1 MSIDLIKSQL
11 KNIPKSSGIYKFIDA
26 KENVLYVGKA
36 KNLLKRVSN
45 YTNKNNLSMR
55 ILRMVTLAQKVEY
68 VITKTEI
75 EALLLEHNL
84 IKQLSPNFN
93 ILLKDDK
100 TFPQILISN
109 HEFPQISK
117 YRGLKNNK
125 GQYFGPFV
133 YAGDVN
139 RTIDVLRKNFL
150 IRNCTDQEFKSRKK
164 PCLEY
169 QIKKCTAPCVGL
181 VSKSE
186 YKENIKNAVDVLSG
200 KSQEVQEIFREK
212 MQFYSANLEYEKALL
227 YRDKI
232 KSLDAIQAKQNI
244 NFDNAKDFDLIVV
257 VAVSNRVCIYIS
269 FYRLGQ
275 NYGARPYFY
284 DINDGKNL
292 AELMTG
298 FIGQFYLNE
307 TPPTSVVIGLEI
319 EEKNLMQQYLTSL
332 NNQKKV
338 EILIPKQGDK
348 INLIKDH
355 EKIAMQILEQKIS
368 HNLSNKQLLLEVKKI
383 FALSKIP
390 QRIEVYDNSH
400 TSSQNAVGAMITAG
414 VDGFIKSGYRKFNI
428 KNKAEIENDQKFL
441 IKDGKDDTA
450 MLEQVLLRR
459 FSKLKTAEFPD
470 LIIIDG
476 GLGQLTS
483 AQKIFS
489 ELNIKIPFVC
499 MSKGKNRNAGEE
511 YFHQTH
517 KESFTL
523 EKNSPVMHY
532 LQRLRDE
539 AHRFAIMTHR
549 KKRSKSFFENCPT

>member
-1 MSIDLIKSQL
+1 MSIDLIKGQL
-11 KNIPKSSGIYKFIDA
+11 KNIPKSSGIYKFLDS
-26 KENVLYVGKA
+26 KDNVLYVGKA

-45 YTNKNNLSMR
+45 YTNKNNLSTR

-100 TFPQILISN
+100 TFPQILIS
-109 HEFPQISK
+109 HHPFPQIAK

-139 RTIDVLRKNFL
+139 RTIDILRKNFL

-169 QIKKCTAPCVGL
+169 QIKKCSAPCVGL
-181 VSKSE
+181 ISKEE
-186 YKENIKNAVDVLSG
+186 YKENIKNAVNVLCG
-200 KSQEVQEIFREK
+200 KSQEVQEIFRQK
-212 MQFYSANLEYEKALL
+212 MQFYSANFEYEKALI

-232 KSLDAIQAKQNI
+232 KSLDIIQAKQNI
-244 NFDNAKDFDLIVV
+244 NFDNAKDFDLIVA
-257 VAVSNRVCIYIS
+257 VAINNRVCVYIS

-284 DINDGKNL
+284 DIDDGKNL
-292 AELMTG
+292 AELLTG

-307 TPPTSVVIGLEI
+307 NPPSAVVIGLEI
-319 EEKNLMQQYLTSL
+319 EEKKLMEQYLSSQ

-338 EILIPKQGDK
+338 EIIIPKQGDK
-348 INLIKDH
+348 MALIKDH
-355 EKIAMQILEQKIS
+355 ENIAMQILEQKIS

-383 FALSKIP
+383 FGLAKVP
-390 QRIEVYDNSH
+390 QKIEVYDNSH
-400 TSSQNAVGAMITAG
+400 TSSQNAIGAMIMAG
-414 VDGFIKSGYRKFNI
+414 ADGFIKSGYRKFNI
-428 KNKAEIENDQKFL
+428 KNKSEIDNDKKFL
-441 IKDGKDDTA
+441 IKEGKDDTA

-459 FSKLKTAEFPD
+459 FSKLKNNEFPD

-476 GLGQLTS
+476 GLGQLSS

-511 YFHQTH
+511 YFHQSN

-549 KKRSKSFFENCPT
+549 KKRDKNLFLS

>member
-1 MSIDLIKSQL
+1 MSIDIIKGQL
-11 KNIPKSSGIYKFIDA
+11 KNIPKSSGVYKFLDA
-26 KENVLYVGKA
+26 KDNVLYVGKA

-45 YTNKNNLSMR
+45 YTNKNNLSTR

-100 TFPQILISN
+100 TFPQILIS
-109 HEFPQISK
+109 HHQFPQIAK

-139 RTIDVLRKNFL
+139 RTIDILRKNFL

-169 QIKKCTAPCVGL
+169 QIKKCSAPCVGL
-181 VSKSE
+181 ISREE
-186 YKENIKNAVDVLSG
+186 YKENIKNAVNVLCG
-200 KSQEVQEIFREK
+200 KSQEVQELFRQK
-212 MQFYSANLEYEKALL
+212 MQFYSANFEYEKALI

-232 KSLDAIQAKQNI
+232 KSLDVIQAKQNI

-257 VAVSNRVCIYIS
+257 VSINNRVCIYIS

-284 DINDGKNL
+284 DIDDGKNL
-292 AELMTG
+292 VELLMG

-307 TPPTSVVIGLEI
+307 NPPSAVVIGLEI
-319 EEKNLMQQYLTSL
+319 DEKKLMEQYLSSL

-338 EILIPKQGDK
+338 EIVIPKQGDK
-348 INLIKDH
+348 MALIKDH

-383 FALSKIP
+383 FGLAKIP

-400 TSSQNAVGAMITAG
+400 TSSQNAIGAMITAG
-414 VDGFIKSGYRKFNI
+414 ADGFIKSGYRKFNI
-428 KNKAEIENDQKFL
+428 KNKAEIDNDKKFL
-441 IKDGKDDTA
+441 IKEGKDDTA

-459 FSKLKTAEFPD
+459 FSKLKTNEYPD

-511 YFHQTH
+511 YFHQIN

-523 EKNSPVMHY
+523 EKNSPIMHY

-549 KKRSKSFFENCPT
+549 KKREKNFLLN

>member
-1 MSIDLIKSQL
+1 MSIDLIKGQL
-11 KNIPKSSGIYKFIDA
+11 KNIPKSSGIYKFLDV
-26 KENVLYVGKA
+26 KDNVLYVGKA
-36 KNLLKRVSN
+36 KNLFKRVSN

-109 HEFPQISK
+109 HQFPQIAK

-125 GQYFGPFV
+125 GQYFGPYV

-139 RTIDVLRKNFL
+139 RTIDILRKNFL
-150 IRNCTDQEFKSRKK
+150 IRNCTDKEFKARKK

-169 QIKKCTAPCVGL
+169 QIKKCSAPCVGL
-181 VSKSE
+181 ISKEE
-186 YKENIKNAVDVLSG
+186 YKENIKNAVNVLSG
-200 KSQEVQEIFREK
+200 KSQEVQEIFRQK
-212 MQFYSANLEYEKALL
+212 MQFYSDNFEYEKALI

-232 KSLDAIQAKQNI
+232 KSLDSIQAKQNI
-244 NFDNAKDFDLIVV
+244 NFDNAKDFDLIVA
-257 VAVSNRVCIYIS
+257 VAINNRVCVYIS

-284 DINDGKNL
+284 DIDDGKNL
-292 AELMTG
+292 AELLTG
-298 FIGQFYLNE
+298 FMGQFYLNE
-307 TPPTSVVIGLEI
+307 NPPSAVVIGLEI
-319 EEKNLMQQYLTSL
+319 EEKKLMEQYLSSQ

-348 INLIKDH
+348 MALIKDH
-355 EKIAMQILEQKIS
+355 EKIATQILEQKIS

-383 FALSKIP
+383 FGLAKIP
-390 QRIEVYDNSH
+390 QKIEVYDNSH
-400 TSSQNAVGAMITAG
+400 TSSQNAIGAMIVAG
-414 VDGFIKSGYRKFNI
+414 PDGFIKSGYRKFNI
-428 KNKAEIENDQKFL
+428 KNKSEIDNDKKFI
-441 IKDGKDDTA
+441 IKEGKDDTA
-450 MLEQVLLRR
+450 MFEQVLLRR
-459 FSKLKTAEFPD
+459 FSKLKTSEFPD

-511 YFHQTH
+511 YFHQIN
-517 KESFTL
+517 KKSFTL

-549 KKRSKSFFENCPT
+549 KKRQKNFLIN

>member
-1 MSIDLIKSQL
+1 MSIDIIKLQL
-11 KNIPKSSGIYKFIDA
+11 KNIPKSSGVYKFLDA
-26 KENVLYVGKA
+26 KDNVLYVGKA
-36 KNLLKRVSN
+36 KNLLKRVSS
-45 YTNKNNLSMR
+45 YTNKNSLSTR

-100 TFPQILISN
+100 TFPQILIS
-109 HEFPQISK
+109 HHQFPQIAK

-139 RTIDVLRKNFL
+139 RTIDILRKNFL

-169 QIKKCTAPCVGL
+169 QIKKCSAPCVGL
-181 VSKSE
+181 ISKDE
-186 YKENIKNAVDVLSG
+186 YKDNVKNAINVLCG
-200 KSQEVQEIFREK
+200 KSQEVQEIFHQK
-212 MQFYSANLEYEKALL
+212 MQFYSANFEYEKALI

-232 KSLDAIQAKQNI
+232 KSLDVIQAKQNI
-244 NFDNAKDFDLIVV
+244 NFDNAKDFDLIV
-257 VAVSNRVCIYIS
+257 AVEINGRVCIYVS

-284 DINDGKNL
+284 DIDDGKNL
-292 AELMTG
+292 VELLTG

-307 TPPTSVVIGLEI
+307 APPTNVVIGLEI
-319 EEKNLMQQYLTSL
+319 EEKKLMEQYLSSL

-348 INLIKDH
+348 MALIKDH
-355 EKIAMQILEQKIS
+355 ERIAMQILEQKIS
-368 HNLSNKQLLLEVKKI
+368 HNLSNKQLLLEVKKA
-383 FALSKIP
+383 FGLVKIP

-400 TSSQNAVGAMITAG
+400 TASQNAVGAMITAG
-414 VDGFIKSGYRKFNI
+414 ADGFIKSGYRKFNI
-428 KNKAEIENDQKFL
+428 KNKTEIDNDKKFL
-441 IKDGKDDTA
+441 IKEGKDDTA

-459 FSKLKTAEFPD
+459 FSKLKTNEYPD

-476 GLGQLTS
+476 GLGQLSS

-511 YFHQTH
+511 YFHQVN

-523 EKNSPVMHY
+523 EKNSPLMHY

-549 KKRSKSFFENCPT
+549 KKRAKNFLLN

>member
-1 MSIDLIKSQL
+1 MSIDIIKGQL
-11 KNIPKSSGIYKFIDA
+11 KNIPKSSGVYKFLDA
-26 KENVLYVGKA
+26 KDNVLYVGKA
-36 KNLLKRVSN
+36 KNLLKRVSS
-45 YTNKNNLSMR
+45 YTNKNSLSTR

-100 TFPQILISN
+100 TFPQILIS
-109 HEFPQISK
+109 HHQFPQIAK

-139 RTIDVLRKNFL
+139 RTIDILRKNFL

-169 QIKKCTAPCVGL
+169 QIKKCSAPCVGL
-181 VSKSE
+181 ISKDE
-186 YKENIKNAVDVLSG
+186 YKENIKNAINVLCG
-200 KSQEVQEIFREK
+200 KSQEVQEFFRQK
-212 MQFYSANLEYEKALL
+212 MQFYSANFEYEKALI

-232 KSLDAIQAKQNI
+232 KSLDVIQAKQNI
-244 NFDNAKDFDLIVV
+244 NFDNAKDFDLIV
-257 VAVSNRVCIYIS
+257 AVEINGRVCIYVS

-284 DINDGKNL
+284 DIDDGKNL
-292 AELMTG
+292 VELLTG

-307 TPPTSVVIGLEI
+307 APPTNVVSGLEI
-319 EEKNLMQQYLTSL
+319 EEKKLMEQYLSSL

-348 INLIKDH
+348 MALIKDH
-355 EKIAMQILEQKIS
+355 ERIAMQILEQKIS
-368 HNLSNKQLLLEVKKI
+368 HNLSNKQLLLELKKA
-383 FALSKIP
+383 FGLAKIP

-400 TSSQNAVGAMITAG
+400 TASQNAVGAMITAG
-414 VDGFIKSGYRKFNI
+414 ADGFIKSGYRKFNI
-428 KNKAEIENDQKFL
+428 KNKAEIDNDKKSL
-441 IKDGKDDTA
+441 IKEGKDDTA

-459 FSKLKTAEFPD
+459 FSKLKTNEYPD

-476 GLGQLTS
+476 GLGQLSS

-489 ELNIKIPFVC
+489 ELSIKIPFIC

-511 YFHQTH
+511 YFHQVN

-523 EKNSPVMHY
+523 EKNSPLMHY

-549 KKRSKSFFENCPT
+549 KKRAKNFLMN

>member
-1 MSIDLIKSQL
+1 MSIDIIKLQL
-11 KNIPKSSGIYKFIDA
+11 KNIPKSSGVYKFLDA
-26 KENVLYVGKA
+26 KDNVLYVGKA

-45 YTNKNNLSMR
+45 YTNKNNLSTR

-109 HEFPQISK
+109 HQFPQIAK

-139 RTIDVLRKNFL
+139 RTIDILRKNFL

-169 QIKKCTAPCVGL
+169 QIKKCSAPCVGL
-181 VSKSE
+181 ISREE
-186 YKENIKNAVDVLSG
+186 YKENIKNAVNVLCG
-200 KSQEVQEIFREK
+200 KSQEVQEIFRQK
-212 MQFYSANLEYEKALL
+212 MQFYSANFEYEKALI
-227 YRDKI
+227 YRDRI
-232 KSLDAIQAKQNI
+232 KSLDVIQAKQNI

-257 VAVSNRVCIYIS
+257 VSINNRVCIYIS

-284 DINDGKNL
+284 DIDDGKNL
-292 AELMTG
+292 VELLMG

-307 TPPTSVVIGLEI
+307 NPPSAVVIGLEI
-319 EEKNLMQQYLTSL
+319 DEKKLMEQYLSSL

-338 EILIPKQGDK
+338 EIVIPKQGDK
-348 INLIKDH
+348 MALIKDH

-383 FALSKIP
+383 FGLAKIP

-400 TSSQNAVGAMITAG
+400 TSSQNAIGAMITAG
-414 VDGFIKSGYRKFNI
+414 ADGFIKSGYRKFNI
-428 KNKAEIENDQKFL
+428 KNKAEIDNDKKFL
-441 IKDGKDDTA
+441 IKEGKDDTA

-459 FSKLKTAEFPD
+459 FSKLKTNEYPD

-489 ELNIKIPFVC
+489 ELNIKIPFMC

-511 YFHQTH
+511 YFHQVN

-523 EKNSPVMHY
+523 EKNSPIMHY

-539 AHRFAIMTHR
+539 VHRFAIMTHR
-549 KKRSKSFFENCPT
+549 KKRAKNFLLN

>member
-1 MSIDLIKSQL
+1 MSIDIIKGQL
-11 KNIPKSSGIYKFIDA
+11 KNIPKSSGVYKFLDA
-26 KENVLYVGKA
+26 KDNVLYVGKA
-36 KNLLKRVSN
+36 KNLLKRVSS
-45 YTNKNNLSMR
+45 YTNKNSLSTR

-100 TFPQILISN
+100 TFPQIFISHHQFPLIA
-109 HEFPQISK
+109 K

-139 RTIDVLRKNFL
+139 RTIDILRKNFL

-169 QIKKCTAPCVGL
+169 QIKKCSAPCVGL
-181 VSKSE
+181 ISKDE
-186 YKENIKNAVDVLSG
+186 YKENIKNAINVLCG
-200 KSQEVQEIFREK
+200 KSQEVQEFFRQK
-212 MQFYSANLEYEKALL
+212 MQFYSANFEYEKALI

-232 KSLDAIQAKQNI
+232 KSLDVIQAKQNI
-244 NFDNAKDFDLIVV
+244 NFDNAKDFDLIV
-257 VAVSNRVCIYIS
+257 AVEINGRVCIYVS

-284 DINDGKNL
+284 DIDDGKNL
-292 AELMTG
+292 VELLTG
-298 FIGQFYLNE
+298 FIGQFYFNE
-307 TPPTSVVIGLEI
+307 APPTNVVSGLEI
-319 EEKNLMQQYLTSL
+319 EEKKLMEQYLSSL

-348 INLIKDH
+348 MALIKDH
-355 EKIAMQILEQKIS
+355 ERIAMQILEQKIS
-368 HNLSNKQLLLEVKKI
+368 HNLSNKQLLLELKKA
-383 FALSKIP
+383 FGLAKIP

-400 TSSQNAVGAMITAG
+400 TASQNAVGAMITAG
-414 VDGFIKSGYRKFNI
+414 ADGFIKSGYRKFNI
-428 KNKAEIENDQKFL
+428 KNKAEIDNDKKSL
-441 IKDGKDDTA
+441 IKEGKDDTA

-459 FSKLKTAEFPD
+459 FSKLKTNEYPD

-476 GLGQLTS
+476 GLGQLSS

-489 ELNIKIPFVC
+489 ELNIKIPFIC

-511 YFHQTH
+511 YFHQVN

-523 EKNSPVMHY
+523 EKNSPLMHY

-549 KKRSKSFFENCPT
+549 KKRAKNFLMN

>member
-1 MSIDLIKSQL
+1 MTIDLIKLQL
-11 KNIPKSSGIYKFIDA
+11 KNIPKSSGIYKFLDA
-26 KENVLYVGKA
+26 KDNVLYVGKA
-36 KNLLKRVSN
+36 KNLLKRVSS
-45 YTNKNNLSMR
+45 YTNKNSLSSR
-55 ILRMVTLAQKVEY
+55 ILRMITLAHKVEY
-68 VITKTEI
+68 VITKTEV

-109 HEFPQISK
+109 HSFPQIAK

-139 RTIDVLRKNFL
+139 RTIDILRKNFL
-150 IRNCTDQEFKSRKK
+150 IRNCTDQEFKSRKR

-169 QIKKCTAPCVGL
+169 QIKRCSAPCVGL
-181 VSKSE
+181 ISKEE
-186 YKENIKNAVDVLSG
+186 YKENIKNAVNVLSG
-200 KSQEVQEIFREK
+200 KSQEVQEIFRQK
-212 MQFYSANLEYEKALL
+212 MQFHSDNLEYEKAEI
-227 YRDKI
+227 YYDKI
-232 KSLDAIQAKQNI
+232 KSLNIIQAKQNI
-244 NFDNAKDFDLIVV
+244 NFDNAKDFDLIV
-257 VAVSNRVCIYIS
+257 AVEINDKVCIYIS

-284 DINDGKNL
+284 DIDDGKNL
-292 AELMTG
+292 TELLSG

-307 TPPTSVVIGLEI
+307 APPSNVVLGLEI
-319 EEKNLMQQYLTSL
+319 EEKKLMGQYLSSL

-338 EILIPKQGDK
+338 EILIPKQGEK
-348 INLIKDH
+348 MALIKDQ
-355 EKIAMQILEQKIS
+355 EKIARQILEQKIS

-383 FALSKIP
+383 FGLTKIP

-400 TSSQNAVGAMITAG
+400 TSSQNAIGAMITAG

-428 KNKAEIENDQKFL
+428 KNKTEIDNDKKFL
-441 IKDGKDDTA
+441 IKEGKDDTA

-459 FSKLKTAEFPD
+459 FSKLKTNEFPD

-476 GLGQLTS
+476 GLGQLSS

-489 ELNIKIPFVC
+489 ELDIKIPFVC

-511 YFHQTH
+511 FFHQIN

-523 EKNSPVMHY
+523 EKNSPIMHY

-549 KKRSKSFFENCPT
+549 KKRSKDLFLN

>member
-1 MSIDLIKSQL
+1 MSIDLIKEQL
-11 KNIPKSSGIYKFIDA
+11 KNIPKSSGIYKFLDA
-26 KENVLYVGKA
+26 KDNVLYVGKA

-109 HEFPQISK
+109 HSFPQIAK

-139 RTIDVLRKNFL
+139 RTIDILRKNFL

-169 QIKKCTAPCVGL
+169 QIKKCSAPCVNL
-181 VSKSE
+181 ISKEE
-186 YKENIKNAVDVLSG
+186 YKENIKNAVNVLCG
-200 KSQEVQEIFREK
+200 KSQEVQEIFRQK
-212 MQFYSANLEYEKALL
+212 MQFYSANFEYEKALI

-232 KSLDAIQAKQNI
+232 KSLDIIQAKQNI
-244 NFDNAKDFDLIVV
+244 NFDNAKDFDLIVAV
-257 VAVSNRVCIYIS
+257 VINNRVCVYIS

-284 DINDGKNL
+284 DIDDGKNL
-292 AELMTG
+292 AELLTG

-307 TPPTSVVIGLEI
+307 NPPSAVVIGLEI
-319 EEKNLMQQYLTSL
+319 EEKKLMEQYLSSQ

-338 EILIPKQGDK
+338 EIIIPKQGDK
-348 INLIKDH
+348 MALIKDH
-355 EKIAMQILEQKIS
+355 ENIAMQILEQKIS

-383 FALSKIP
+383 FGLAKVP
-390 QRIEVYDNSH
+390 QKIEVYDNSH
-400 TSSQNAVGAMITAG
+400 TSSQNAIGAMIMAG
-414 VDGFIKSGYRKFNI
+414 ADGFIKSGYRKFNI
-428 KNKAEIENDQKFL
+428 KNKSEIDNDKKFL
-441 IKDGKDDTA
+441 IKEGKDDTA

-459 FSKLKTAEFPD
+459 FSKLKNNEFPD

-476 GLGQLTS
+476 GLGQLSS

-511 YFHQTH
+511 YFHQSN

-549 KKRSKSFFENCPT
+549 KKRDKNLFLS

>member
-1 MSIDLIKSQL
+1 MSIDIIKGQL
-11 KNIPKSSGIYKFIDA
+11 KNIPKSSGVYKFLDA
-26 KENVLYVGKA
+26 KDNVLYVGKA

-100 TFPQILISN
+100 TFPQILIS
-109 HEFPQISK
+109 HHQFPQIAK

-139 RTIDVLRKNFL
+139 RTIDILRKNFL

-169 QIKKCTAPCVGL
+169 QIKKCSAPCVGL
-181 VSKSE
+181 ISKDE
-186 YKENIKNAVDVLSG
+186 YKDNVKNAINVLCG
-200 KSQEVQEIFREK
+200 KSQEVQEIFRQK
-212 MQFYSANLEYEKALL
+212 MQFYSANFEYEKALI

-232 KSLDAIQAKQNI
+232 KSLDVIQAKQNI
-244 NFDNAKDFDLIVV
+244 NFDNAKDFDLIV
-257 VAVSNRVCIYIS
+257 AFEINGRVCIYVS

-284 DINDGKNL
+284 DIDDGKNL
-292 AELMTG
+292 VELLTG

-307 TPPTSVVIGLEI
+307 APPSTVVIGLEI
-319 EEKNLMQQYLTSL
+319 EEKKLMEQYLSSL

-348 INLIKDH
+348 MALIKDH
-355 EKIAMQILEQKIS
+355 ERIAMQILEQKIS
-368 HNLSNKQLLLEVKKI
+368 HNLSNKQLLLEVKKA
-383 FALSKIP
+383 FGLAKIP

-400 TSSQNAVGAMITAG
+400 TASQNAVGAMITAG
-414 VDGFIKSGYRKFNI
+414 ADGFIKSGYRKFNI
-428 KNKAEIENDQKFL
+428 KNKAEIDNDKKFL
-441 IKDGKDDTA
+441 IKEGKDDTA

-459 FSKLKTAEFPD
+459 FSKLKTNEYPD

-476 GLGQLTS
+476 GLGQLSS

-489 ELNIKIPFVC
+489 ELNIKIPFIC

-511 YFHQTH
+511 YFHQVN

-523 EKNSPVMHY
+523 EKNSPIMHY

-549 KKRSKSFFENCPT
+549 KKRDKNFLLN

>member
-1 MSIDLIKSQL
+1 MSIDIIKLQL
-11 KNIPKSSGIYKFIDA
+11 KNIPKSSGVYKFLDA
-26 KENVLYVGKA
+26 KDNVLYVGKA

-45 YTNKNNLSMR
+45 YTNKNNLSTR

-100 TFPQILISN
+100 TFPQILIS
-109 HEFPQISK
+109 HHQFPQIAK

-139 RTIDVLRKNFL
+139 RTIDILRKNFL

-169 QIKKCTAPCVGL
+169 QIKKCSAPCVGL
-181 VSKSE
+181 ISREE
-186 YKENIKNAVDVLSG
+186 YKENIKNAVNVLCG
-200 KSQEVQEIFREK
+200 KSQEVQEIFRQK
-212 MQFYSANLEYEKALL
+212 MQFYSANFEYEKALS

-232 KSLDAIQAKQNI
+232 KSLDVIQAKQNI

-257 VAVSNRVCIYIS
+257 VSINNRVCIYIS

-284 DINDGKNL
+284 DIDDGKNL
-292 AELMTG
+292 VELLTG
-298 FIGQFYLNE
+298 FMGQFYLNE
-307 TPPTSVVIGLEI
+307 NPPSAVVIGLEI
-319 EEKNLMQQYLTSL
+319 EEKKLMEQYLSSL

-338 EILIPKQGDK
+338 EIVIPKQGDK
-348 INLIKDH
+348 MALIKDH

-383 FALSKIP
+383 FGLAKIP

-400 TSSQNAVGAMITAG
+400 TASQNAVGAMITAG

-428 KNKAEIENDQKFL
+428 KNKSEIDNDKKFL

-459 FSKLKTAEFPD
+459 FSKLKTNEYPD

-511 YFHQTH
+511 YFHQVN

-523 EKNSPVMHY
+523 EKNSPIMHY

-549 KKRSKSFFENCPT
+549 KKREKNFLLN

>member
-1 MSIDLIKSQL
+1 MSIDLIKGQL
-11 KNIPKSSGIYKFIDA
+11 KNIPKSSGVYKFLDA
-26 KENVLYVGKA
+26 KDNVLYVGKA

-100 TFPQILISN
+100 TFPQILIS
-109 HEFPQISK
+109 HHPFPQITK

-139 RTIDVLRKNFL
+139 RTIDILRKNFL

-169 QIKKCTAPCVGL
+169 QIKKCSAPCVGL
-181 VSKSE
+181 ISKEE
-186 YKENIKNAVDVLSG
+186 YKENIKNAVNVLCG
-200 KSQEVQEIFREK
+200 KSQEVQEIFRQK
-212 MQFYSANLEYEKALL
+212 MQFYSANFEYEKALI

-232 KSLDAIQAKQNI
+232 KSLDIIQAKQNI
-244 NFDNAKDFDLIVV
+244 NFDNAKDFDLIVA
-257 VAVSNRVCIYIS
+257 VAINNRVCVYVS

-284 DINDGKNL
+284 DIDDGKNL
-292 AELMTG
+292 AELLTG

-307 TPPTSVVIGLEI
+307 NPPSAVVIGLEI
-319 EEKNLMQQYLTSL
+319 EEKKLMEQYLSSQ

-338 EILIPKQGDK
+338 EIIIPKQGDK
-348 INLIKDH
+348 MALIKDH
-355 EKIAMQILEQKIS
+355 ENIAMQILEQKIS

-383 FALSKIP
+383 FGLAKVP
-390 QRIEVYDNSH
+390 QKIEVYDNSH
-400 TSSQNAVGAMITAG
+400 TSSQNAIGAMIMAG
-414 VDGFIKSGYRKFNI
+414 ADGFIKSGYRKFNI
-428 KNKAEIENDQKFL
+428 KNKSEIDNNKKFL
-441 IKDGKDDTA
+441 IKEGKDDTA

-459 FSKLKTAEFPD
+459 FSKLKNNEFPD

-476 GLGQLTS
+476 GLGQLSS

-511 YFHQTH
+511 YFHQSN

-523 EKNSPVMHY
+523 EKNSPIMHY

-549 KKRSKSFFENCPT
+549 KKRDKNLFLS

>member
-1 MSIDLIKSQL
+1 MSIDLIKGQL
-11 KNIPKSSGIYKFIDA
+11 KNIPKSSGIYKFLDA
-26 KENVLYVGKA
+26 KDNVLYVGKA

-100 TFPQILISN
+100 TFPQILIS
-109 HEFPQISK
+109 HHPFPQIAK

-139 RTIDVLRKNFL
+139 RTIDILRKNFL

-169 QIKKCTAPCVGL
+169 QIKKCSAPCVDL
-181 VSKSE
+181 ISKEE
-186 YKENIKNAVDVLSG
+186 YKENIKNAVNVLCG
-200 KSQEVQEIFREK
+200 KSQEVQEIFRQK
-212 MQFYSANLEYEKALL
+212 MQFYSANFEYEKALI

-232 KSLDAIQAKQNI
+232 KSLDIIQAKQNI
-244 NFDNAKDFDLIVV
+244 NFDNAKDFDLIVA
-257 VAVSNRVCIYIS
+257 VAINNRVCVYIS

-284 DINDGKNL
+284 DIDDGKNL
-292 AELMTG
+292 AELLTG

-307 TPPTSVVIGLEI
+307 NPPSAVVIGLEI
-319 EEKNLMQQYLTSL
+319 EEKKLMEQYLSSQ

-338 EILIPKQGDK
+338 EIIIPKQGDK
-348 INLIKDH
+348 MALIKDH
-355 EKIAMQILEQKIS
+355 ENIAMQILEQKIS

-383 FALSKIP
+383 FGLAKIP

-400 TSSQNAVGAMITAG
+400 TASQNAVGAMITAG
-414 VDGFIKSGYRKFNI
+414 ADGFIKSGYRKFNI
-428 KNKAEIENDQKFL
+428 KNKSEIDNDKKFL
-441 IKDGKDDTA
+441 IKEGKDDTA

-459 FSKLKTAEFPD
+459 FSKLKTNEYPD

-511 YFHQTH
+511 YFHQIN

-523 EKNSPVMHY
+523 EKNSPIMHY

-549 KKRSKSFFENCPT
+549 KKRAKNFLLN

>member
-1 MSIDLIKSQL
+1 MSIDIIKGQL
-11 KNIPKSSGIYKFIDA
+11 KNIPKSSGVYKFLDA
-26 KENVLYVGKA
+26 KDNVLYVGKA

-45 YTNKNNLSMR
+45 YTNKNNLSTR

-109 HEFPQISK
+109 HQFPQIAK

-139 RTIDVLRKNFL
+139 RTIDILRKNFL

-169 QIKKCTAPCVGL
+169 QIKKCSAPCVGL
-181 VSKSE
+181 ISREE
-186 YKENIKNAVDVLSG
+186 YKENIKNAVNVLCG
-200 KSQEVQEIFREK
+200 KSQEVQEIFRQK
-212 MQFYSANLEYEKALL
+212 MQFYSANFEYEKALI

-232 KSLDAIQAKQNI
+232 KSLDVIQAKQNI

-257 VAVSNRVCIYIS
+257 VSINNRVCIYIS

-284 DINDGKNL
+284 DIDDGKNL
-292 AELMTG
+292 VELLMG

-307 TPPTSVVIGLEI
+307 NPPSAVVIGLEI
-319 EEKNLMQQYLTSL
+319 DEKKLMEQYLSSL

-338 EILIPKQGDK
+338 EIVIPKQGDK
-348 INLIKDH
+348 MALIKDH

-383 FALSKIP
+383 FGLAKIP

-414 VDGFIKSGYRKFNI
+414 ADGFIKSGYRKFNI
-428 KNKAEIENDQKFL
+428 KNKAEIDNDKKFL

-459 FSKLKTAEFPD
+459 FSKLKTNEYPD

-489 ELNIKIPFVC
+489 ELNIKIPFMC

-511 YFHQTH
+511 YFHQVN

-523 EKNSPVMHY
+523 EKNSPIMHY

-539 AHRFAIMTHR
+539 VHRFAIMTHR
-549 KKRSKSFFENCPT
+549 KKRAKNFLLN

>member
-1 MSIDLIKSQL
+1 MSIDIIKEQL
-11 KNIPKSSGIYKFIDA
+11 KNIPKSSGIYKFLDA
-26 KENVLYVGKA
+26 KDNVLYVGKA
-36 KNLLKRVSN
+36 KNLFKRVSN

-109 HEFPQISK
+109 HQFPQIAK

-125 GQYFGPFV
+125 GQYFGPYV

-139 RTIDVLRKNFL
+139 RTIDILRKNFL
-150 IRNCTDQEFKSRKK
+150 IRNCTDKEFKARKK

-169 QIKKCTAPCVGL
+169 QIKKCSAPCVGL
-181 VSKSE
+181 ISKEE
-186 YKENIKNAVDVLSG
+186 YKENIKNAVNVLSG
-200 KSQEVQEIFREK
+200 KSQEVQEIFRQK
-212 MQFYSANLEYEKALL
+212 MQFHSDNFEYEKALI

-232 KSLDAIQAKQNI
+232 KSLDIIQAKQNI
-244 NFDNAKDFDLIVV
+244 NFDNAKDFDLIV
-257 VAVSNRVCIYIS
+257 AISINNRVCIYIS

-284 DINDGKNL
+284 DIDDGKNL
-292 AELMTG
+292 AELLTG

-307 TPPTSVVIGLEI
+307 NPPSAVVISFEI
-319 EEKNLMQQYLTSL
+319 EEKKLMEQYLTSI

-338 EILIPKQGDK
+338 EIIIPKQGDK
-348 INLIKDH
+348 ISLIKDH

-383 FALSKIP
+383 FGLAKIP
-390 QRIEVYDNSH
+390 QKIEVYDNSH
-400 TSSQNAVGAMITAG
+400 TSSQNAIGAMIMAG

-428 KNKAEIENDQKFL
+428 KNKSEIDNDKKFL
-441 IKDGKDDTA
+441 IKEGKDDTA

-459 FSKLKTAEFPD
+459 FSKLKTSEFPD

-476 GLGQLTS
+476 GLAQLSS

-511 YFHQTH
+511 YFHQIN

-549 KKRSKSFFENCPT
+549 KKREKNFLLN

>member
-1 MSIDLIKSQL
+1 MSIDIIKLQL
-11 KNIPKSSGIYKFIDA
+11 KNIPKSSGVYKFLDA
-26 KENVLYVGKA
+26 KDNVLYVGKA
-36 KNLLKRVSN
+36 KNLLKRVSS
-45 YTNKNNLSMR
+45 YTNKNSLSTR
-55 ILRMVTLAQKVEY
+55 ILRMVTLAQKIEY

-100 TFPQILISN
+100 TFPQILIS
-109 HEFPQISK
+109 HHQFPQIAK

-139 RTIDVLRKNFL
+139 RTIDILRKNFL

-169 QIKKCTAPCVGL
+169 QIKKCSAPCVDL
-181 VSKSE
+181 ISKDE
-186 YKENIKNAVDVLSG
+186 YKENIKNAINVLCG
-200 KSQEVQEIFREK
+200 KSQEVQEIFRQK
-212 MQFYSANLEYEKALL
+212 MQFYSANFEYEKALI

-232 KSLDAIQAKQNI
+232 KSLDVIQAKQNI
-244 NFDNAKDFDLIVV
+244 NFDNAKDFDLIV
-257 VAVSNRVCIYIS
+257 AVEINGRVCIYVS

-284 DINDGKNL
+284 DIDDGKNL
-292 AELMTG
+292 VELLTG

-307 TPPTSVVIGLEI
+307 APPSTVVIGLEI
-319 EEKNLMQQYLTSL
+319 EEKKLMEQYLSSL

-338 EILIPKQGDK
+338 EIVIPKQGDK
-348 INLIKDH
+348 MALIKDH

-383 FALSKIP
+383 FGLAKIP

-428 KNKAEIENDQKFL
+428 KNKAEIDNDKKFL

-459 FSKLKTAEFPD
+459 FSKLKTNEYPD

-511 YFHQTH
+511 YFHQIN

-523 EKNSPVMHY
+523 EKNSPIMHY

-549 KKRSKSFFENCPT
+549 KKRAKNFLLN

>member
-1 MSIDLIKSQL
+1 MSIDIIKLQL
-11 KNIPKSSGIYKFIDA
+11 KNIPKSSGVYKFLDA
-26 KENVLYVGKA
+26 KDNVLYVGKA

-45 YTNKNNLSMR
+45 YTNKNNLSTR

-100 TFPQILISN
+100 TFPQILIS
-109 HEFPQISK
+109 HHQFPQIAK

-139 RTIDVLRKNFL
+139 RTIDILRKNFL

-169 QIKKCTAPCVGL
+169 QIKKCSAPCVGL
-181 VSKSE
+181 ISREE
-186 YKENIKNAVDVLSG
+186 YKENIKNAVNVLCG
-200 KSQEVQEIFREK
+200 KSQEVQEIFRQK
-212 MQFYSANLEYEKALL
+212 MQFYSANFEYEKALI

-232 KSLDAIQAKQNI
+232 KSLDVIQAKQNI

-257 VAVSNRVCIYIS
+257 VSINNRVCIYIS

-284 DINDGKNL
+284 DIDDGKNL
-292 AELMTG
+292 VELLMG

-307 TPPTSVVIGLEI
+307 APPSTVVIGLEI
-319 EEKNLMQQYLTSL
+319 EEKKLMEQYLSSL

-338 EILIPKQGDK
+338 EIVIPKQGDK
-348 INLIKDH
+348 MALIKDH

-383 FALSKIP
+383 FGLAKIP

-400 TSSQNAVGAMITAG
+400 TASQNAVGAMITAG
-414 VDGFIKSGYRKFNI
+414 ADGFIKSGYRKFNI
-428 KNKAEIENDQKFL
+428 KNKSEIDNDKKFL
-441 IKDGKDDTA
+441 IKEGKDDTA

-459 FSKLKTAEFPD
+459 FSKLKTNEYPD

-511 YFHQTH
+511 YFHQIN

-523 EKNSPVMHY
+523 EKNSPIMHY

-549 KKRSKSFFENCPT
+549 KKRAKNFLLN

>member
-1 MSIDLIKSQL
+1 MSIDIIKGQL
-11 KNIPKSSGIYKFIDA
+11 KNIPKSSGVYKFLDA
-26 KENVLYVGKA
+26 KDNVLYVGKA
-36 KNLLKRVSN
+36 KNLLKRVSS
-45 YTNKNNLSMR
+45 YTNKNSLSTR
-55 ILRMVTLAQKVEY
+55 ILRMVTLAQKIEY

-100 TFPQILISN
+100 TFPQILIS
-109 HEFPQISK
+109 HHQFPQIAK

-139 RTIDVLRKNFL
+139 RTIDILRKNFL

-169 QIKKCTAPCVGL
+169 QIKKCSAPCVGL
-181 VSKSE
+181 ISGDE
-186 YKENIKNAVDVLSG
+186 YKENIKNAINVLCG
-200 KSQEVQEIFREK
+200 KSQEVQEFFRQK
-212 MQFYSANLEYEKALL
+212 MQFYSANFEYEKALI

-232 KSLDAIQAKQNI
+232 KSLDVIQAKQNI
-244 NFDNAKDFDLIVV
+244 NFDNAKDFDLIV
-257 VAVSNRVCIYIS
+257 AVEINSRVCIYVS

-284 DINDGKNL
+284 DIDDGKNL
-292 AELMTG
+292 VELLTG

-307 TPPTSVVIGLEI
+307 APPSSVVIGLEI
-319 EEKNLMQQYLTSL
+319 EEKKLMEQYLSSL

-348 INLIKDH
+348 MALIKDH
-355 EKIAMQILEQKIS
+355 ERIAMQILEQKIS

-383 FALSKIP
+383 FGLTKIP
-390 QRIEVYDNSH
+390 QKIEVYDNSH

-414 VDGFIKSGYRKFNI
+414 ADGFIKSGYRKFNI
-428 KNKAEIENDQKFL
+428 KNKAEIDNDKKFL
-441 IKDGKDDTA
+441 IKEGKDDTA

-459 FSKLKTAEFPD
+459 FSKLRTNEYPD

-476 GLGQLTS
+476 GLGQLSS

-511 YFHQTH
+511 YFHQVN

-523 EKNSPVMHY
+523 EKNSPIMHY

-549 KKRSKSFFENCPT
+549 KKRDKNFLLN

>member
-1 MSIDLIKSQL
+1 MSIDLIKGQL
-11 KNIPKSSGIYKFIDA
+11 KNIPKSSGIYKFLDA
-26 KENVLYVGKA
+26 KDNVLYVGKA

-100 TFPQILISN
+100 TFPQILIS
-109 HEFPQISK
+109 HHPFPQIAK

-139 RTIDVLRKNFL
+139 RTIDILRKNFL

-169 QIKKCTAPCVGL
+169 QIKKCSAPCVDL
-181 VSKSE
+181 ISKEE
-186 YKENIKNAVDVLSG
+186 YKENIKNAVNVLCG
-200 KSQEVQEIFREK
+200 KSQEVQEIFRQK
-212 MQFYSANLEYEKALL
+212 MQFYSANFEYEKALI

-232 KSLDAIQAKQNI
+232 KSLDIIQAKQNI
-244 NFDNAKDFDLIVV
+244 NFDNAKDFDLIVA
-257 VAVSNRVCIYIS
+257 VAINNRVCVYIS

-284 DINDGKNL
+284 DIDDGKNL
-292 AELMTG
+292 AELLTG

-307 TPPTSVVIGLEI
+307 NPPSAVVIGLEI
-319 EEKNLMQQYLTSL
+319 EEKKLMEQYLSSQ

-338 EILIPKQGDK
+338 EIIIPKQGDK
-348 INLIKDH
+348 MALIKDH
-355 EKIAMQILEQKIS
+355 ENIAMQILEQKIS

-383 FALSKIP
+383 FGLIKVP
-390 QRIEVYDNSH
+390 QKIEVYDNSH
-400 TSSQNAVGAMITAG
+400 TSSQNAIGAMIMAG
-414 VDGFIKSGYRKFNI
+414 ADGFIKSGYRKFNI
-428 KNKAEIENDQKFL
+428 KNKSEIDNDKKFL
-441 IKDGKDDTA
+441 IKEGKDDTA

-459 FSKLKTAEFPD
+459 FSKLKNNEFPD

-476 GLGQLTS
+476 GLGQLSS

-511 YFHQTH
+511 YFHQSN

-523 EKNSPVMHY
+523 EKNSPIMHY

-549 KKRSKSFFENCPT
+549 KKRDKNLFLS

>member
-1 MSIDLIKSQL
+1 M
-11 KNIPKSSGIYKFIDA
+11 
-26 KENVLYVGKA
+26 
-36 KNLLKRVSN
+36 
-45 YTNKNNLSMR
+45 
-55 ILRMVTLAQKVEY
+55 
-68 VITKTEI
+68 
-75 EALLLEHNL
+75 
-84 IKQLSPNFN
+84 SPNFN

-100 TFPQILISN
+100 TFPQILIS
-109 HEFPQISK
+109 HHQFPQIAK

-139 RTIDVLRKNFL
+139 RTIDILRKNFL
-150 IRNCTDQEFKSRKK
+150 IRNCTDQEFKSRNK

-169 QIKKCTAPCVGL
+169 QIKKCSAPCVGL
-181 VSKSE
+181 ISKDE
-186 YKENIKNAVDVLSG
+186 YKENVKNAINVLCG
-200 KSQEVQEIFREK
+200 KSQEVQEIFRQK
-212 MQFYSANLEYEKALL
+212 MQFYSTNFEYEKALI

-232 KSLDAIQAKQNI
+232 KSLDVIQAKQNI
-244 NFDNAKDFDLIVV
+244 NFDNAKDFDLIV
-257 VAVSNRVCIYIS
+257 AVEINGRVCIYVS
-269 FYRLGQ
+269 FYRIGQ

-284 DINDGKNL
+284 DIDDGKNL
-292 AELMTG
+292 VELLTG

-307 TPPTSVVIGLEI
+307 APPTNVVIGLEI
-319 EEKNLMQQYLTSL
+319 EEKKLMEQYLSSL

-348 INLIKDH
+348 MALIKDH
-355 EKIAMQILEQKIS
+355 ERIAMQILEQKIS
-368 HNLSNKQLLLEVKKI
+368 HNLSNKQLLLEVKKV
-383 FALSKIP
+383 FGLAKIP

-400 TSSQNAVGAMITAG
+400 TASQNAVGAMITAG
-414 VDGFIKSGYRKFNI
+414 ADGFIKSGYRKFNI
-428 KNKAEIENDQKFL
+428 KNKSEIDNDKKFL
-441 IKDGKDDTA
+441 IKEGKDDTA

-459 FSKLKTAEFPD
+459 FSKLKTNEYPD

-476 GLGQLTS
+476 GLGQLSS

-511 YFHQTH
+511 YFHQVN

-523 EKNSPVMHY
+523 EKNSPLMHY

-549 KKRSKSFFENCPT
+549 KKREKNFLLN

>member
-1 MSIDLIKSQL
+1 MTIDIIKLQL
-11 KNIPKSSGIYKFIDA
+11 KNIPKSSGIYKFLDA
-26 KENVLYVGKA
+26 KDNVLYVGKA
-36 KNLLKRVSN
+36 KNLLKRVSS
-45 YTNKNNLSMR
+45 YTNKNALSMR
-55 ILRMVTLAQKVEY
+55 ILRMITLAQKVEY

-109 HEFPQISK
+109 HLFPQISK

-139 RTIDVLRKNFL
+139 RTIDILRKNFL
-150 IRNCTDQEFKSRKK
+150 IRNCTDQEFKSRKR

-169 QIKKCTAPCVGL
+169 QIKRCSAPCVGL
-181 VSKSE
+181 ISKEE
-186 YKENIKNAVDVLSG
+186 YKENIKNAVNVLSG
-200 KSQEVQEIFREK
+200 KSQEVQEIFRQK
-212 MQFYSANLEYEKALL
+212 MRFHSDNLEYEKAEI
-227 YRDKI
+227 YYDKI
-232 KSLDAIQAKQNI
+232 KSLDIIQTKQNI
-244 NFDNAKDFDLIVV
+244 NFDNAQDFDLIV
-257 VAVSNRVCIYIS
+257 AVEVNGKVCIYVS

-284 DINDGKNL
+284 DIEDDKNL
-292 AELMTG
+292 TELLTG

-307 TPPTSVVIGLEI
+307 APPTNVVIGLEI
-319 EEKNLMQQYLTSL
+319 EEKKLMEQYLSSL

-338 EILIPKQGDK
+338 EILIPKQGEK
-348 INLIKDH
+348 MALVKDQ
-355 EKIAMQILEQKIS
+355 ERIAMQILEQKIS
-368 HNLSNKQLLLEVKKI
+368 HNLSNKQLLLEVKKV
-383 FALSKIP
+383 FGLAKIP
-390 QRIEVYDNSH
+390 QKIEVYDNSH
-400 TSSQNAVGAMITAG
+400 TSSQNAVGAMIMAG

-428 KNKAEIENDQKFL
+428 KNKAEIDNDKKFL

-459 FSKLKTAEFPD
+459 FSKLKTDEFPD

-476 GLGQLTS
+476 GLGQLSS

-489 ELNIKIPFVC
+489 ELGIKIPFIC

-511 YFHQTH
+511 YFHQVN

-523 EKNSPVMHY
+523 EKNSPIMHY

-539 AHRFAIMTHR
+539 VHRFAIMTHR
-549 KKRSKSFFENCPT
+549 KKRSKNLFLS

>member
-1 MSIDLIKSQL
+1 MSIDIIKGQL
-11 KNIPKSSGIYKFIDA
+11 KNIPKSSGVYKFLDA
-26 KENVLYVGKA
+26 KDNVLYVGKA
-36 KNLLKRVSN
+36 KNLLKRVSS
-45 YTNKNNLSMR
+45 YTNKNSLSTR
-55 ILRMVTLAQKVEY
+55 ILRMVTLAQKIEY

-100 TFPQILISN
+100 TFPQILIS
-109 HEFPQISK
+109 HHQFPQIAK

-139 RTIDVLRKNFL
+139 RTIDILRKNFL

-169 QIKKCTAPCVGL
+169 QIKKCSAPCVGL
-181 VSKSE
+181 ISKDE
-186 YKENIKNAVDVLSG
+186 YKENVKNAINVLCG
-200 KSQEVQEIFREK
+200 KSQEVQEIFRQK
-212 MQFYSANLEYEKALL
+212 MQFYSANFEYEKALI

-232 KSLDAIQAKQNI
+232 KSLDVIQAKQNI
-244 NFDNAKDFDLIVV
+244 NFDNAKDFDLIV
-257 VAVSNRVCIYIS
+257 AVEINGRVCIYVS

-284 DINDGKNL
+284 DIDDGKNL
-292 AELMTG
+292 VELLTG

-307 TPPTSVVIGLEI
+307 APPTNVVIGLEI
-319 EEKNLMQQYLTSL
+319 EEKKLMEQYLSSL

-348 INLIKDH
+348 MALIKDH
-355 EKIAMQILEQKIS
+355 ERIAMQILEQKIS
-368 HNLSNKQLLLEVKKI
+368 HNLSNKQLLLEVKKV
-383 FALSKIP
+383 FGLAKIP

-400 TSSQNAVGAMITAG
+400 TASQNAVGAMITAG
-414 VDGFIKSGYRKFNI
+414 ADGFIKSGYRKFNI
-428 KNKAEIENDQKFL
+428 KNKSEIDNDKKFL
-441 IKDGKDDTA
+441 IKEGKDDTA

-459 FSKLKTAEFPD
+459 FSKLKTNEYPD

-476 GLGQLTS
+476 GLGQLSS

-511 YFHQTH
+511 YFHQVN

-523 EKNSPVMHY
+523 EKNSPLMHY

-549 KKRSKSFFENCPT
+549 KKREKNFLLN

>member
-1 MSIDLIKSQL
+1 MSIDIIKLQL
-11 KNIPKSSGIYKFIDA
+11 KNIPKSSGVYKFLDA
-26 KENVLYVGKA
+26 KDNVLYVGKA

-45 YTNKNNLSMR
+45 YTNKNNLSTR

-109 HEFPQISK
+109 HQFPQIAK

-139 RTIDVLRKNFL
+139 RTIDILRKNFL

-169 QIKKCTAPCVGL
+169 QIKKCSAPCVGL
-181 VSKSE
+181 ISREE
-186 YKENIKNAVDVLSG
+186 YKENIKNAVNVLCG
-200 KSQEVQEIFREK
+200 KSQEVQEIFRQK
-212 MQFYSANLEYEKALL
+212 MQFYSANFEYEKALI

-232 KSLDAIQAKQNI
+232 KSLDVIQAKQNI

-257 VAVSNRVCIYIS
+257 VSINNRVCIYIS

-284 DINDGKNL
+284 DIDDGKNL
-292 AELMTG
+292 VELLMG

-307 TPPTSVVIGLEI
+307 NPPSAVVIGLEI
-319 EEKNLMQQYLTSL
+319 DEKKLMEQYLSSL

-338 EILIPKQGDK
+338 EIVIPKQGDK
-348 INLIKDH
+348 MALIKDH

-383 FALSKIP
+383 FGLAKIP

-400 TSSQNAVGAMITAG
+400 TSSQNAIGAMITAG
-414 VDGFIKSGYRKFNI
+414 ADGFIKSGYRKFNI
-428 KNKAEIENDQKFL
+428 KNKAEIDNDKKFL
-441 IKDGKDDTA
+441 IKEGKDDTA

-459 FSKLKTAEFPD
+459 FSKLKTNEYPD

-489 ELNIKIPFVC
+489 ELNIKIPFMC

-511 YFHQTH
+511 YFHQVN

-523 EKNSPVMHY
+523 EKNSPIMHY

-539 AHRFAIMTHR
+539 VHRFAIMTHR
-549 KKRSKSFFENCPT
+549 KKRAKNFLLN

>member
-1 MSIDLIKSQL
+1 MSIDIIKGQL
-11 KNIPKSSGIYKFIDA
+11 KNIPKSSGVYKFLDA
-26 KENVLYVGKA
+26 KDNVLYVGKA
-36 KNLLKRVSN
+36 KNLLKRVSS
-45 YTNKNNLSMR
+45 YTNKNSLSTR

-100 TFPQILISN
+100 TFPQILIS
-109 HEFPQISK
+109 HHQFPLIAK

-139 RTIDVLRKNFL
+139 RTIDILRKNFL

-169 QIKKCTAPCVGL
+169 QIKKCSAPCVGL
-181 VSKSE
+181 ISKDE
-186 YKENIKNAVDVLSG
+186 YKENIKNAINVLCG
-200 KSQEVQEIFREK
+200 KSQEVQEFFRQK
-212 MQFYSANLEYEKALL
+212 MQFYSANFEYEKALI

-232 KSLDAIQAKQNI
+232 KSLDVIQAKQNI
-244 NFDNAKDFDLIVV
+244 NFDNAKDFDLIV
-257 VAVSNRVCIYIS
+257 AVEINGRVCIYVS

-284 DINDGKNL
+284 DIDDGKNL
-292 AELMTG
+292 VELLTG

-307 TPPTSVVIGLEI
+307 APPTNVVSGLEI
-319 EEKNLMQQYLTSL
+319 EEKKLMEQYLSSL

-348 INLIKDH
+348 MALIKDH
-355 EKIAMQILEQKIS
+355 ERIAMQILEQKIS
-368 HNLSNKQLLLEVKKI
+368 HNLSNKQLLLELKKA
-383 FALSKIP
+383 FGLAKIP

-400 TSSQNAVGAMITAG
+400 TASQNAVGAMITAG
-414 VDGFIKSGYRKFNI
+414 ADGFIKSGYRKFNI
-428 KNKAEIENDQKFL
+428 KNKAEIDNDKKSL
-441 IKDGKDDTA
+441 IKEGKDDTA

-459 FSKLKTAEFPD
+459 FSKLKTNEYPD

-476 GLGQLTS
+476 GLGQLSS

-489 ELNIKIPFVC
+489 ELNIKIPFIC

-511 YFHQTH
+511 YFHQVN

-523 EKNSPVMHY
+523 EKNSPLMHY

-549 KKRSKSFFENCPT
+549 KKRAKNFLMN

>member
-1 MSIDLIKSQL
+1 MSIDIIKLQL
-11 KNIPKSSGIYKFIDA
+11 KNIPKSSGVYKFLDA
-26 KENVLYVGKA
+26 KDNVLYVGKA

-45 YTNKNNLSMR
+45 YTNKNNLSTR

-109 HEFPQISK
+109 HQFPQIAK

-139 RTIDVLRKNFL
+139 RTIDILRKNFL

-169 QIKKCTAPCVGL
+169 QIKKCSAPCVGL
-181 VSKSE
+181 ISREE
-186 YKENIKNAVDVLSG
+186 YKENIKNAVNVLCG
-200 KSQEVQEIFREK
+200 KSQEVQEIFRQK
-212 MQFYSANLEYEKALL
+212 MQFYSANFEYEKALI

-232 KSLDAIQAKQNI
+232 KSLDVIQAKQNI

-257 VAVSNRVCIYIS
+257 VSINNRVCIYIS

-284 DINDGKNL
+284 DIDDGKNL
-292 AELMTG
+292 VELLMG

-307 TPPTSVVIGLEI
+307 NPPSAVVIGLEI
-319 EEKNLMQQYLTSL
+319 DEKKLMEQYLSSL

-338 EILIPKQGDK
+338 EIVIPKQGDK
-348 INLIKDH
+348 MALVKDH

-383 FALSKIP
+383 FGLAKIP

-414 VDGFIKSGYRKFNI
+414 ADGFIKSGYRKFNI
-428 KNKAEIENDQKFL
+428 KNKTEIDNDKKFL
-441 IKDGKDDTA
+441 IKEGKDDTA

-459 FSKLKTAEFPD
+459 FSKLKTNEYPD

-489 ELNIKIPFVC
+489 ELNIKIPFMC

-511 YFHQTH
+511 YFHQIN

-523 EKNSPVMHY
+523 EKNSPIMHY

-549 KKRSKSFFENCPT
+549 KKRAKNFLLN